1 MINVLVVEDS
11 RVIRDYLVYV
21 LGSDPEIRIADAV
34 CSGEEALASV
44 EKKRPD
50 VILMDIHLP
59 GIDGFETT
67 RRIMSSNPIPI
78 VICTSTARFDQMHTA
93 IRALEAGALT
103 VMKKPGGFGDPNA
116 EAETAA
122 VIGSLKLMSEI
133 KLVRRWN
140 RSLPEAPAIAAPS
153 PAPDYGERHD
163 IEMVAIGAST
173 GGPPAVLEI
182 LSGLPPDFPAPILV
196 VQHISAGFTA
206 GLVEWFATV
215 SRLPV
220 HLAAAGEH
228 PLPGHVYVAP
238 DDSHMRIGQGGEI
251 RIERDEPVN
260 GLRPSVGVLFRSVI
274 ERNGRRAVG
283 VLLTGMGR
291 DGAEELK
298 MMAETGALTIAQ
310 DEESCVVFG
319 MPGEAVRLGAARF
332 VLPPD
337 KIAGL
342 LGSVVRRDGNKGGVD
357 VR

>member
-21 LGSDPEIRIADAV
+21 LGSDPELRISDAV

-44 EKKRPD
+44 EKHRPD

-67 RRIMSSNPIPI
+67 RRIMSSDPVPI

-93 IRALEAGALT
+93 MQALEAGALT
-103 VMKKPGGFGDPNA
+103 VIKKPGGFGDPNA

-133 KLVRRWN
+133 KLVRRWHQ
-140 RSLPEAPAIAAPS
+140 S
-153 PAPDYGERHD
+153 PAPASIAAAPAPGDSICHD
-163 IEMVAIGAST
+163 VAMVAIGAST

-182 LSGLPPDFPAPILV
+182 LSGLPPGFPVPVLV
-196 VQHISAGFTA
+196 VQHITDGFTA
-206 GLVEWFATV
+206 SLVDWLASV

-220 HLAAAGEH
+220 HLAAEGDI
-228 PLPGHVYVAP
+228 PLPGHVYMAP
-238 DDSHMRIGQGGEI
+238 DGHHMRVGPGGEI
-251 RIERDEPVN
+251 RTKRDEPVN

-274 ERNGRRAVG
+274 ERYGRRSAG

-291 DGAEELK
+291 DGADELK
-298 MMAETGALTIAQ
+298 AMADSGGLTIAQ

-319 MPGEAVRLGAARF
+319 MPGEAGRLGAARF
-332 VLPPD
+332 VLPPG
-337 KIAGL
+337 KIAEL
-342 LGSVVRRDGNKGGVD
+342 LASVVRRDRINGGTD
-357 VR
+357 VS